1 MTAPGG
7 SNRQVK
13 IIISADVAQAIR
25 SLGQVETGLGGVGQ
39 GAETAQKKT
48 STMGDV
54 MKGTLAASGIQMG
67 LSGIVSG
74 FKSVVDGGLGYE
86 RSMNTMAAVTQAS
99 DAQMSQ
105 IADTAKQLGADI
117 KIPGA
122 SAQSAAAAMTELA
135 KGGLTADQSMQAA
148 RGTMI
153 LAAAAQIDGAQAAE
167 IQANALNTFGL
178 KADQAGRVA
187 NVLANVANQSSGEIG
202 DFAQGLAQAGTV
214 ASSFG
219 WTIEDT
225 TTYLGL
231 MANAG
236 IKGSDAGTSLKTAMS
251 ALLNPSK
258 NAAAALEELGIV
270 TTDANGQMISARELT
285 QQLAAAKARMSDA
298 DFNAAAAAAFGTDAV
313 RTALVA
319 AQAGTAGYDDMAA
332 ALGNVNGAQDVAAAN
347 SKGLSGVIDALKNT
361 VDTAS
366 LSLFEQ
372 LQPSIMEVATAATGL
387 VTPLAD
393 ALTPALGAVAGLATN
408 TLAPALTG
416 VTGVLGAVI
425 DPLSGVIGWFSD
437 LPAPIG
443 TAVLALGGV
452 IALRG
457 PLVGTF
463 TAATGSLTTLLATL
477 RGSAGAAAAGSAGFA
492 GWIAS
497 IRAATG
503 AAATFGV
510 VAKGALSVLGGP
522 IGLAIIGVTTALSL
536 FSSGSDEAA
545 TSTEGLSSAIDEQ
558 TGKLKGNAAQVIA
571 TEAANSGASAAYE
584 RLGGNVADYVD
595 ALGGIPE
602 AQARV
607 QGVLDQSKAAY
618 DKQQAAIMAA
628 TQGTAGFV
636 GATAASAAASE
647 NAAPAIADLNTATD
661 YLSAAQGKLAGT
673 ADTVRLANVGASGAL
688 AKTGA
693 AVATTGDQMATAEE
707 KTTPFGDALKEV
719 RSAASEA
726 DAAAQFLSITLLQ
739 MSGNTVPAEQRAR
752 ANAAAFREV
761 GQATRDI
768 GDANDSVAEK
778 QAKFDQLANHLGTTL
793 DGQAVSATNA
803 AVTQA
808 DLDAAGRDLADAQA
822 NVQSAT
828 DKQKDAL
835 DKAAQSARDMTAEA
849 YNNSVGQVGL
859 QGAINNAVGTMQA
872 QREQFIKSATDAG
885 ISQQAAE
892 DLANAQG
899 LIPENVRTT
908 YETIGAEDATKK
920 AKELNDALDKINDR
934 TVHYSVVGGEVTT
947 VGTMRGTSGG
957 LAAYA
962 TGGIIPGPVSRTDN
976 TVIAARTGEAVMV
989 PQFADAVGGAAG
1001 VHRLNRMAEAGML
1014 QGFARGGVVGA
1025 SLVGDYKAKDWTES
1039 LASQIAQMNQVI
1051 KDSMGSFSGGLNSSQ
1066 NPASFGWTRGQGIVP
1081 YSWNGHPFVGGVAGG
1096 TQGLWAGLM
1105 NALVPQIPGG
1115 LMAPIWA
1122 YENRNNV
1129 NSPGNASFHAYGL
1142 AADINAPQNPNG
1154 APGDGRSGPGVI
1166 PAGVARSLAARFG
1179 MEWGGD
1185 FRGTPD
1191 PMHFEIHVSP
1201 GQIGAG
1207 GTINLGGGPSGGS
1220 GVEQWRSLGLSVL
1233 QRVGAYKGMNL
1244 TPFIGQMLNQI
1255 RTESSGNPNAIN
1267 TTDINA
1273 QRGDPSIG
1281 LLQVIGSTFRNAL
1294 SGTPFAYLIARGQR
1308 DPEAS
1313 MVASTLYSLGR
1324 YGSLDKAWRG
1334 VAYAN
1339 GGIVPG
1345 LPSQG
1350 DSVPALLTP
1359 GEGVFTAAQTDAIIT
1374 HAQAL
1379 ANGFGGQPVINITP
1393 LIEIT
1398 TYVDADGMYSRT
1410 EVLVEKKLMDLT
1422 NRVQTKVLQ
1431 GV

>member
-1 MTAPGG
+1 
-7 SNRQVK
+7 
-13 IIISADVAQAIR
+13 
-25 SLGQVETGLGGVGQ
+25 
-39 GAETAQKKT
+39 
-48 STMGDV
+48 MGDV
-54 MKGTLAASGIQMG
+54 MKGTLAASGIQLG

-74 FKSVVDGGLGYE
+74 FKSVVSGGIEYE
-86 RSMNTMAAVTQAS
+86 QSQNQFQAVTQAS
-99 DAQMSQ
+99 
-105 IADTAKQLGADI
+105 ADEMAKASELAKQLGSDI
-117 KIPGA
+117 KLPGA
-122 SAQSAAAAMTELA
+122 SAQTATAAMLSLA
-135 KGGLTADQSMQAA
+135 KGGLTASEAMDAA
-148 RGTMI
+148 RGTMV
-153 LAAAAQIDGAQAAE
+153 LAAAAGIDAANAAE
-167 IQANALNTFGL
+167 VQAGALKTFGL
-178 KADQAGRVA
+178 EADQAGRVA
-187 NVLANVANQSSGEIG
+187 NVLANVTNKSAGELT
-202 DFAQGLAQAGTV
+202 DFAQGLSQSGAV
-214 ASSFG
+214 AHMMGMS
-219 WTIEDT
+219 IEDT
-225 TTYLGL
+225 TTALGL
-231 MANAG
+231 FAAAG
-236 IKGSDAGTSLKTAMS
+236 LQGSDGGTSLRQSLMMLMNPSKEAQRAIDDLGLSVWDAQGNFVGYRSIVEQLSEAKKNLTQQEFAQASAQIFGSDAVR
-251 ALLNPSK
+251 
-258 NAAAALEELGIV
+258 AASI
-270 TTDANGQMISARELT
+270 I
-285 QQLAAAKARMSDA
+285 A
-298 DFNAAAAAAFGTDAV
+298 D
-313 RTALVA
+313 
-319 AQAGTAGYDDMAA
+319 QGTASWDDMGAA
-332 ALGNVNGAQDVAAAN
+332 IGNVNGATDMAAAN

-366 LSLFEQ
+366 LSLFET
-372 LQPSIMEVATAATGL
+372 LQPSIMQVAEAATGL
-387 VTPLAD
+387 VGPLAESL
-393 ALTPALGAVAGLATN
+393 APALGAVADLATG
-408 TLAPALTG
+408 TLAPALSGLTG
-416 VTGVLGAVI
+416 FLGAVVGPVS
-425 DPLSGVIGWFSD
+425 DVVNWFGD
-437 LPAPIG
+437 LPTPIG

-452 IALRG
+452 IAIGG
-457 PLVGTF
+457 PLNATF
-463 TAATGSLTTLLATL
+463 TSAKANLVTLLATM
-477 RGSAGAAAAGSAGFA
+477 RGTAGAATAASGGLAGY
-492 GWIAS
+492 IAS

-510 VAKGALSVLGGP
+510 IAKGALSVLGGP

-602 AQARV
+602 AQEKVNAKIAE
-607 QGVLDQSKAAY
+607 SKAAY

-628 TQGTAGFV
+628 TQGTAGFA

-647 NAAPAIADLNTATD
+647 NAAPAIGDLNTATD
-661 YLSAAQGKLAGT
+661 YLSSAQGTLAGKT
-673 ADTVRLANVGASGAL
+673 EDVRLANEGATGAL
-688 AKTGA
+688 AS
-693 AVATTGDQMATAEE
+693 TAEATGEVGEATNDAE
-707 KTTPFGDALKEV
+707 KAATPFADALKEI
-719 RSAASEA
+719 RSASAEA
-726 DAAAQFLSITLLQ
+726 DANAQFLSITLQ
-739 MSGNTVPAEQRAR
+739 RMAGNTIPAEQQAR
-752 ANAAAFREV
+752 ANAAAFRAI
-761 GQATRDI
+761 GQASRDMA
-768 GDANDSVAEK
+768 DANDEVSKK
-778 QAKFDQLANHLGTTL
+778 QAEYDQIAAHLGTTL
-793 DGQAVSATNA
+793 DGQEASATNL
-803 AVTQA
+803 VITQA
-808 DLDAAGRDLADAQA
+808 DVDRAARDVADAQA
-822 NVQSAT
+822 RAADAS
-828 DKQKDAL
+828 DKLKDSQ
-835 DKAAQSARDMTAEA
+835 DKAGTSARDMAAAA
-849 YNNSVGQVGL
+849 YSNALANGSTMTQ
-859 QGAINNAVGTMQA
+859 AIQAAVDKIKE
-872 QREQFIKSATDAG
+872 QREQFIKAAVDAG
-885 ISQQAAE
+885 LSQQAAE
-892 DLANAQG
+892 DLANAQS

-908 YETIGAEDATKK
+908 YEAQGVQAAIDK
-920 AKELNDALDKINDR
+920 AVELNSKLSELDRKEF
-934 TVHYSVVGGEVTT
+934 YYKVVGTEVQKFVT
-947 VGTMRGTSGG
+947 GSYAPED
-957 LAAYA
+957 LHA
-962 TGGIIPGPVSRTDN
+962 TGGYITGPGTGTSDSIRARLSNGEFVVRASQTAKYRDVLEQIN
-976 TVIAARTGEAVMV
+976 T
-989 PQFADAVGGAAG
+989 P
-1001 VHRLNRMAEAGML
+1001 
-1014 QGFARGGVVGA
+1014 GFAQGG
-1025 SLVGDYKAKDWTES
+1025 LVGNIVKGTYENPDWS
-1039 LASQIAQMNQVI
+1039 AGLGNIVASFDKLMKERLLSA
-1051 KDSMGSFSGGLNSSQ
+1051 GFSGGLNPSQ
-1066 NPASFGWTRGQGIVP
+1066 NPSSFGWQRANGIVP
-1081 YSWNGHPFVGGVAGG
+1081 YAWNGHPFVGGVAGG

-1207 GTINLGGGPSGGS
+1207 GTINLGGGSSGGS

-1359 GEGVFTAAQTDAIIT
+1359 GEGVFTAPQTDAIIT

-1379 ANGFGGQPVINITP
+1379 ANGFGAQPVVNVTP
-1393 LIEIT
+1393 HIEIT
-1398 TYVDADGMYSRT
+1398 NYVDIDGILSRT
-1410 EVLVEKKLMDLT
+1410 EVIVDGKFAEAAAQVRT
-1422 NRVQTKVLQ
+1422 VAARS
-1431 GV
+1431 